1 MELKVESGHQAF
13 GFVGQIPIR
22 SLWLLM
28 LYASD
33 MFRHQEQA
41 KVDLESDVDN
51 LPEIIAEILAYAV
64 KKRQRRQLSLGYRTT
79 EAALPR
85 VRGKIKVLNTERH
98 HLLSRGLIACQFNDL
113 TIDINRNRFVRAALE
128 RASRLVK
135 SDRTLSRRCRSLAND
150 MKLMGVSG
158 NVPTRAQI
166 SVEQFGRHDSDD
178 QFMVAAAKLINDFA
192 IPTEL
197 LGDNV
202 LLSPERKKRWVQKL
216 FEKAVGGFCNVVLS
230 QDGWQVYTGKRLS
243 WNIDWKTPGI
253 DSVLPGMQTDIVLV
267 HKEMN
272 RKIVIDTKFTSILKP
287 GQFNNE
293 TLNSAY
299 IYQIYSY
306 LMSQV
311 GQGNPLADRAEG
323 VLLHPTVGEHVD
335 ETVVIQNHPIRFL
348 TVDLTA
354 PTQDIRKQ
362 LMKLIEKI
370 PPPTS

>member
-1 MELKVESGHQAF
+1 MDTKD
-13 GFVGQIPIR
+13 GFVGRIPIR
-22 SLWLLM
+22 NLWLLM

-33 MFRHQEQA
+33 WFRHQGPA

-51 LPEIIAEILAYAV
+51 LPELVAKILAHAV
-64 KKRQRRQLSLGYRTT
+64 EKRQRRQLSLGYRTT
-79 EAALPR
+79 EEVLPR

-135 SDRTLSRRCRSLAND
+135 SNHVLSRHCRRLAND

-158 NVPTRAQI
+158 SVPTRAQI
-166 SVEQFGRHDSDD
+166 SVEQFGRHNSDD
-178 QFMVAAAKLINDFA
+178 QFMVAAAKLIIDFA
-192 IPTEL
+192 IPTEQ
-197 LGDNV
+197 LGDKA
-202 LLSPERKKRWVQKL
+202 LLSPEREEHWVRKL

-230 QDGWQVYTGKRLS
+230 HDGWEVNTGKHLS
-243 WNIDWKTPGI
+243 WKIDWKTPGI
-253 DSVLPGMQTDIVLV
+253 DSVLPGMKTDIELV
-267 HKEMN
+267 QKKMN
-272 RKIVIDTKFTSILKP
+272 RKIVIDTKFTSILKK
-287 GQFNNE
+287 GHFKKE
-293 TLNSAY
+293 VLNSAY

-311 GQGNPLADRAEG
+311 GQGDPLADHAEG
-323 VLLHPTVGEHVD
+323 VLLHPAVGENVD

-362 LMKLIEKI
+362 LMKIIEKV
-370 PPPTS
+370 PPSTS

>member
-1 MELKVESGHQAF
+1 MDTKV

-22 SLWLLM
+22 NLWLLM
-28 LYASD
+28 LYASNLV
-33 MFRHQEQA
+33 HQGQA

-51 LPEIIAEILAYAV
+51 LPELVTEILAHAV
-64 KKRQRRQLSLGYRTT
+64 EKRQRRQLSLGYRTT

-85 VRGKIKVLNTERH
+85 VRGKIKVLNTKRY

-135 SDRTLSRRCRSLAND
+135 SNRDLSRRCRKLAND

-158 NVPTRAQI
+158 SVPTRAQI
-166 SVEQFGRHDSDD
+166 SVEQFGRHNSDD
-178 QFMVAAAKLINDFA
+178 QFMVAAAKLIIDFA
-192 IPTEL
+192 IPTEQ

-202 LLSPERKKRWVQKL
+202 LLSPERKLEIERL

-230 QDGWQVYTGKRLS
+230 HDRWDVNPGKHLS

-253 DSVLPGMQTDIVLV
+253 DSVLPEMKTDIVLV
-267 HKEMN
+267 DKEMN

-287 GQFNNE
+287 GRFREE
-293 TLNSAY
+293 TLKSAH

-311 GQGNPLADRAEG
+311 GQGDPLADHAEG

-362 LMKLIEKI
+362 LMKLIEKV

>member
-1 MELKVESGHQAF
+1 MDTKV

-22 SLWLLM
+22 NLWLLM

-33 MFRHQEQA
+33 LVHQGQA

-51 LPEIIAEILAYAV
+51 LPELVAEILAHAV
-64 KKRQRRQLSLGYRTT
+64 EKRQRRQFSLGYRTT
-79 EAALPR
+79 EDVLPR

-98 HLLSRGLIACQFNDL
+98 HLLSRGLIACQFDDL

-158 NVPTRAQI
+158 SVPTRAQI
-166 SVEQFGRHDSDD
+166 SVEQFGRHNPYDR
-178 QFMVAAAKLINDFA
+178 FMVAAAKLIIDLA
-192 IPTEL
+192 IPTEQ
-197 LGDNV
+197 LGDST
-202 LLSPERKKRWVQKL
+202 LLSPEREEGLVRKL

-230 QDGWQVYTGKRLS
+230 HDGWRVYPGKRLS

-253 DSVLPGMQTDIVLV
+253 DSVLPGMKTDIVLV

-287 GQFNNE
+287 GHYREE
-293 TLNSAY
+293 TLKSAH

-311 GQGNPLADRAEG
+311 GQGDPLADHAEG

-335 ETVVIQNHPIRFL
+335 ETVVIQNHPIQFL

-362 LMKLIEKI
+362 LMKLIEKV

>member
-1 MELKVESGHQAF
+1 MELEVENGHQAF
-13 GFVGQIPIR
+13 GLVGQIPIR

-28 LYASD
+28 LYASN

-51 LPEIIAEILAYAV
+51 LPELIAKILAHAV
-64 KKRQRRQLSLGYRTT
+64 EKRQRRQLSLGYRTT

-135 SDRTLSRRCRSLAND
+135 SNHELSHRCRKLANN

-158 NVPTRAQI
+158 SVPTHAQI
-166 SVEQFGRHDSDD
+166 SVEQFGRHNSDD
-178 QFMVAAAKLINDFA
+178 QFMVAAAKLIIDFA
-192 IPTEL
+192 IPTEQP
-197 LGDNV
+197 GDKA
-202 LLSPERKKRWVQKL
+202 LLSPDRGEDLVRKL

-230 QDGWQVYTGKRLS
+230 HDGWQVNTGKRLS
-243 WNIDWKTPGI
+243 WNIDWKTPRI
-253 DSVLPGMQTDIVLV
+253 DSVLPGMKTDIVLV
-267 HKEMN
+267 HKDMN

-287 GQFNNE
+287 GHHKEE
-293 TLNSAY
+293 TLKSNH

-311 GQGNPLADRAEG
+311 GQGDPLADQAEG
-323 VLLHPTVGEHVD
+323 VLLHPAVGEHVD

-362 LMKLIEKI
+362 LIKLVEKV
-370 PPPTS
+370 PPSTS

>member
-1 MELKVESGHQAF
+1 MDTKD

-22 SLWLLM
+22 NLWLLM

-33 MFRHQEQA
+33 WFRHQGQA

-51 LPEIIAEILAYAV
+51 LPELVAKILAYAV
-64 KKRQRRQLSLGYRTT
+64 EKRQRRQLSLGYRIT
-79 EAALPR
+79 EEVLPR

-135 SDRTLSRRCRSLAND
+135 SNHKLSRRCRKLAND

-158 NVPTRAQI
+158 SVPTRAQI
-166 SVEQFGRHDSDD
+166 SVEQFGRHNSDD
-178 QFMVAAAKLINDFA
+178 QFMVAAAKLIIDFA
-192 IPTEL
+192 IPTEQ
-197 LGDNV
+197 LGDSV
-202 LLSPERKKRWVQKL
+202 LLSPERKRQVEEL

-230 QDGWQVYTGKRLS
+230 HDGWRVYPGKRLS

-253 DSVLPGMQTDIVLV
+253 DSVLPGMKSDIVLV
-267 HKEMN
+267 HTEMN

-287 GQFNNE
+287 GHFREE
-293 TLNSAY
+293 TLKSAH

-311 GQGNPLADRAEG
+311 GQGDPLADHAEG

-354 PTQDIRKQ
+354 PTQDIREQ
-362 LMKLIEKI
+362 LMKLIEKV